1 MSLSDLA
8 CQRVADQSL
17 HVLSHTIF
25 DSSMMQLQLQLMLL
39 VLMLHT
45 QASTGVHSL

>member
-1 MSLSDLA
+1 MSLSGLA

-17 HVLSHTIF
+17 HVLSHTTF

-39 VLMLHT
+39 VLMRHT